1 YQIKHLGENN
11 WIPWKMKIQAILG
24 DKGLQGYIDGT
35 KPKPD
40 RGPDPVT
47 DKRLAAIAKWE
58 AEDRKVRTV
67 IVLLVRDAQMVHL
80 TGAATAKE
88 MWDQLKLVKESRG
101 QQGI

>member
-1 YQIKHLGENN
+1 IEHLGENN
-11 WIPWKMKIQAILG
+11 WIPWKTKIQAILG
-24 DKGLQGYIDGT
+24 DKGLEGYIDGT

-47 DKRLAAIAKWE
+47 DERLAAIAKWE
-58 AEDRKVRTV
+58 AEDRKARTV
-67 IVLLVRDAQMVHL
+67 IVLLVSDAQMVHL
-80 TGAATAKE
+80 TGAVTAKE